1 MSGARRMTKGAAS
14 AKDFSSMLV
23 GEKFH
28 QGDKTVEERPSKKKV
43 LYSKY
48 SEVERRYFGAS
59 KK

>member
-1 MSGARRMTKGAAS
+1 MTKGAAS

-28 QGDKTVEERPSKKKV
+28 QGDKAVEERPSKKKV